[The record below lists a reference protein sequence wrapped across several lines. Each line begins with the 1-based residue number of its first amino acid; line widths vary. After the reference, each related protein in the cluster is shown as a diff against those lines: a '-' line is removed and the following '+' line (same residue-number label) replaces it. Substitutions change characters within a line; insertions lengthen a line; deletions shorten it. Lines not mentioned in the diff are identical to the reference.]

1 MLQAIV
7 AILYFANKVLLSLNK
22 KAGWQIGLLASVFA
36 IAYFVSIKLYL
47 LVGLELGFF
56 AILVFGLIN
65 HEQELKYEKALYSVM
80 FVLLVFLYFVLKNST
95 FLEFLI
101 SVDFILAIYFLAKKN
116 KKTGW
121 IIMLIG
127 HLMMAYF
134 TYTKQQYFFA
144 TMQILSIGVAVFAIS
159 NAKRNRIRHSKS

>member
-1 MLQAIV
+1 MLQAVV
-7 AILYFANKVLLSLNK
+7 ALLYFANKVLLSLNK

-36 IAYFVSIKLYL
+36 IAYFISIQLYL
-47 LVGLELGFF
+47 LVGLEFGFF
-56 AILVFGLIN
+56 SILVFGLLN
-65 HEQELKYEKALYSVM
+65 HEQEVKYEKALYSVM

-116 KKTGW
+116 KTLGW

-134 TYTKQQYFFA
+134 TYSKQQYFFA
-144 TMQILSIGVAVFAIS
+144 TMQVLSIGVAIFAILKTK
-159 NAKRNRIRHSKS
+159 NMKIKKHEN

>member
-1 MLQAIV
+1 MLQAVV
-7 AILYFANKVLLSLNK
+7 ALLYFANKVLLSLNK

-36 IAYFVSIKLYL
+36 IAYFISIKVYL
-47 LVGLELGFF
+47 LVGLEFGFF
-56 AILVFGLIN
+56 SILVFGLLN

-116 KKTGW
+116 KILGW
-121 IIMLIG
+121 IVMLIG
-127 HLMMAYF
+127 HLLMAYF
-134 TYTKQQYFFA
+134 TYYKQQYFFA
-144 TMQILSIGVAVFAIS
+144 IMQILSIGVAVYAILKTK
-159 NAKRNRIRHSKS
+159 NMELKKT